1 MMNKKVCGYY
11 RTSSKSSSG
20 DDKDSGKRQKHS
32 VHSFCKSKNWEIVNE
47 FWDKGVSGTLDVLNR
62 PSFLEMLGYCEE
74 NEISTLVFENSGRM
88 SRDLIC
94 METGFQYLTSLG
106 FELISV
112 ENPDTFTEKSP
123 SGVLIRHV
131 LSCISHFE
139 RSSLVEKLRVSRER
153 KSKLNKSRG
162 YISRNGNG
170 KCEGV
175 KKLTELNPELS
186 GLVVSYRRKKDRKTK
201 KSLSYMKISKLL
213 EDENNLSVS
222 FNSVKRI
229 LDDVKD
235 EKREIR
241 NRRRRKI
248 NITSSNTI

>member
-1 MMNKKVCGYY
+1 MNKKVCGYY

-62 PSFLEMLGYCEE
+62 PSFLEMLNYCEE
-74 NEISTLVFENSGRM
+74 YGIDTIVFENSSRL

-94 METGFQYLTSLG
+94 METGFQYLSSLG
-106 FELISV
+106 YTLISV
-112 ENPDTFTEKSP
+112 DSPKTFVENTPTS
-123 SGVLIRHV
+123 VLIRQV
-131 LSCISHFE
+131 LGCISQFE
-139 RSSLVEKLRVSRER
+139 KSSLVEKLRVSRKR
-153 KSKLNKSRG
+153 KSKLNKKNG
-162 YISRNGNG
+162 YISRTGRG
-170 KCEGV
+170 KVEGV
-175 KKLTELNPELS
+175 KKLTELNHELS
-186 GLVVSYRRKKDRKTK
+186 GLVVSYRRKKDRRTK

-213 EDENNLSVS
+213 EDEHNLSVS

-235 EKREIR
+235 EKRNKR
-241 NRRRRKI
+241 NMERRKS
-248 NITSSNTI
+248 TVLV

>member
-1 MMNKKVCGYY
+1 
-11 RTSSKSSSG
+11 
-20 DDKDSGKRQKHS
+20 
-32 VHSFCKSKNWEIVNE
+32 
-47 FWDKGVSGTLDVLNR
+47 
-62 PSFLEMLGYCEE
+62 MLSYCEE
-74 NEISTLVFENSGRM
+74 NEIKTIVFENS
-88 SRDLIC
+88 SRLSRNVIC
-94 METGFQYLTSLG
+94 METGFQYLSSLG
-106 FELISV
+106 YTLISV
-112 ENPDTFTEKSP
+112 DSPETFVKTSP
-123 SGVLIRHV
+123 EGTLIRHV

-139 RSSLVEKLRVSRER
+139 RSSIVEKLRVSRER

-186 GLVVSYRRKKDRKTK
+186 GLVVKYRRKKDIRTK
-201 KSLSYMKISKLL
+201 KSVSYMKISKLL

-235 EKREIR
+235 EKRESR
-241 NRRRRKI
+241 NRRRRKNLEI
-248 NITSSNTI
+248 V

>member
-1 MMNKKVCGYY
+1 MNKKVCGYY

-32 VHSFCKSKNWEIVNE
+32 VHSFCKSKNWEIGNE

-62 PSFLEMLGYCEE
+62 PSFLEMLNYCEE
-74 NEISTLVFENSGRM
+74 YGIDTIVFESSSRL

-94 METGFQYLTSLG
+94 METGFQYLSSLG
-106 FELISV
+106 YTLISV
-112 ENPDTFTEKSP
+112 DSPKTFVENTPTS
-123 SGVLIRHV
+123 VLIRQV
-131 LSCISHFE
+131 LGCISQFE
-139 RSSLVEKLRVSRER
+139 KSNLVEKLRVSRKR
-153 KSKLNKSRG
+153 KSKLNKSRN
-162 YISRNGNG
+162 YISRTGRG
-170 KCEGV
+170 KVEGV

-186 GLVVSYRRKKDRKTK
+186 GLVVSYRRRKDIRTK

-213 EDENNLSVS
+213 QDENNLSVS

-235 EKREIR
+235 EKRNKR
-241 NRRRRKI
+241 NMERRKS
-248 NITSSNTI
+248 TVLV

>member
-1 MMNKKVCGYY
+1 MDKKVVGYF

-20 DDKDSGKRQKHS
+20 EDKDSGKRQRHS
-32 VHSFCKSKNWEIVNE
+32 VHTFCKTKGWTVVNE
-47 FWDKGVSGTLDVLNR
+47 FWDKGVSGTIDVLNR
-62 PSFLEMLGYCEE
+62 PSFVEMLSYCEE
-74 NEISTLVFENSGRM
+74 NEIKTIVFENSSRL

-94 METGFQYLTSLG
+94 METGFQYLSSIGYT
-106 FELISV
+106 LISV
-112 ENPDTFTEKSP
+112 DSPQTFVENTPTS
-123 SGVLIRHV
+123 VLIRQV
-131 LSCISHFE
+131 LGCISQFE
-139 RSSLVEKLRVSRER
+139 KSSLVEKLRVSRKR
-153 KSKLNKSRG
+153 KSKLNKSRN
-162 YISRNGNG
+162 YISRTGRG
-170 KCEGV
+170 KVEGV

-235 EKREIR
+235 EKRESR